1 MPILLWYF
9 PYIICCGV
17 CDLICCGVCDLILSS
32 TRNDYRRDVKEALD

>member
-17 CDLICCGVCDLILSS
+17 CDLILSS
-32 TRNDYRRDVKEALD
+32 TRNDCRRDVKEALD